1 MKNKLLVLSFLL
13 LLPFIAVKAERASLS
28 ISNSSNYTL
37 TVKIMNH
44 SGGLYQT
51 LYIPPKET
59 RTAFFSKTGWYYT
72 KTKAEKSLSA
82 TLYKKDESS
91 FEIVCDH
98 RGYSQASIT
107 YYISE
112 YGGNAGE
119 SISKSEFESNN

>member
-51 LYIPPKET
+51 LYIPPFLNLIIGVE
-59 RTAFFSKTGWYYT
+59 
-72 KTKAEKSLSA
+72 LS
-82 TLYKKDESS
+82 
-91 FEIVCDH
+91 H
-98 RGYSQASIT
+98 
-107 YYISE
+107 
-112 YGGNAGE
+112 
-119 SISKSEFESNN
+119 